1 MSKKVLIVGGGII
14 GICSAYFLKKDGFD
28 VTIVDKSDMKTGAS
42 YINAGY
48 LSPGHIIPLASPG
61 VIGQGL
67 KWMFDS
73 SSPFYIQP
81 RLNISFIKW
90 LIAFSKSCTEKNVQ
104 NSIKPIIN
112 LSVFSQELLD
122 QIKKENQM
130 SFHYEKKGL
139 MMLCKTEKSLLKE
152 EKVVKKALESGLSA
166 KNR

>member
-28 VTIVDKSDMKTGAS
+28 VTIVDKSGMNTGAS

-61 VIGQGL
+61 VISQGL

-90 LIAFSKSCTEKNVQ
+90 LLAFNRSCTEKNVE
-104 NSIKPIIN
+104 NSVRPIID
-112 LSVFSQELLD
+112 LSVFSQE
-122 QIKKENQM
+122 
-130 SFHYEKKGL
+130 
-139 MMLCKTEKSLLKE
+139 
-152 EKVVKKALESGLSA
+152 
-166 KNR
+166 

>member
-28 VTIVDKSDMKTGAS
+28 VTIVDKSDMNTGAS

-61 VIGQGL
+61 VISQGI

-81 RLNISFIKW
+81 RLNIPFIKW
-90 LIAFSKSCTEKNVQ
+90 LLAFNKSCTEKNVK
-104 NSIKPIIN
+104 NSIRPIID
-112 LSVFSQELLD
+112 LSVLSQEL
-122 QIKKENQM
+122 
-130 SFHYEKKGL
+130 
-139 MMLCKTEKSLLKE
+139 SLIHI
-152 EKVVKKALESGLSA
+152 
-166 KNR
+166 